1 MKKFLVMLAILAI
14 AIAGVSAEARWTGTT
29 LDTNSKAEVQ
39 VSLDL
44 GGDLGRYYQIGFS
57 EVEVTPATDLATLS
71 LETEIVLDQEQN
83 SGEIQNAA
91 NSTYVYYAVQI
102 PSGESVNIGFEIA
115 KNLTADGDDEGI
127 VWTASANSKT
137 ATAGESEGKA
147 VITTVQGNGELQV
160 DSFPVT
166 VSTSGLRSHEY
177 VAKKYTG
184 NLVVTVSAS

>member
-29 LDTNSKAEVQ
+29 LGDDSKATVQ
-39 VSLDL
+39 VSLNL
-44 GGDLGRYYQIGFS
+44 GGDLGKYYQIGFS
-57 EVEVTPATDLATLS
+57 EEEVTPETDLSTLS
-71 LETEIVLDQEQN
+71 PDTEIVLDQEQN

-91 NSTYVYYAVQI
+91 NSSYVYYAIQI
-102 PSGESVNIGFEIA
+102 PSNESVNIGFEIA
-115 KNLTADGDDEGI
+115 ENLKADGDSEGI
-127 VWTASANSKT
+127 AWTASANSNT
-137 ATAGESEGKA
+137 AKVGADGKA
-147 VITTVQGNGELQV
+147 VITKVQGNGELQV
-160 DSFPVT
+160 NSFPVT